1 MKVLLALC
9 AVAYLVT
16 VSANNFSSVEKQRIV
31 QGYTASHGQFPFQ
44 AHMKRRGWSKSWF
57 PSFLVGWIP
66 TWFASDFFCGASIIN
81 QRYLLTAA
89 HCIFEKLF
97 ANELRQ
103 LIFICL
109 FVFSYSCRENSEQWQ
124 QTDVVVGTNLVG
136 QANAT
141 IYQVDRFIIHGDFI
155 SLDSSRW
162 DRGIN
167 DIALVRVTKDIVY
180 NEYVQPIRLAA
191 KDHKLH
197 EGSIVTITGWGKLS
211 NTYEGSSKSLQMIS
225 RKVSNFRECK
235 KQWMYM
241 HEIPLDDGILCT
253 VDILPTDQGGICKGD
268 SGSPL
273 VDENGIQVGIAT
285 ISDGCGLT
293 HIVPEGYTKVSHYA
307 DWIEACLKR
316 DEGRNL
322 ILVAN

>member
-16 VSANNFSSVEKQRIV
+16 VSANNFSCKFRREAENSSRLHRVPRPVPLSSAHEASRLV
-31 QGYTASHGQFPFQ
+31 QELVPELPCRLDSHLVRLGLLLRRLDHKPALP
-44 AHMKRRGWSKSWF
+44 AHRGS
-57 PSFLVGWIP
+57 L
-66 TWFASDFFCGASIIN
+66 
-81 QRYLLTAA
+81 
-89 HCIFEKLF
+89 H
-97 ANELRQ
+97 LR
-103 LIFICL
+103 
-109 FVFSYSCRENSEQWQ
+109 NSEQWQ

-253 VDILPTDQGGICKGD
+253 VDILPTDQGGICKSAGRRERHTGGHRHD
-268 SGSPL
+268 KRRLRPDAHRARGLHQGVALRRLDRGLSEARRGQKL
-273 VDENGIQVGIAT
+273 DTRRQLTRRAT
-285 ISDGCGLT
+285 
-293 HIVPEGYTKVSHYA
+293 HV
-307 DWIEACLKR
+307 R
-316 DEGRNL
+316 DRG
-322 ILVAN
+322 

>member
-89 HCIFEKLF
+89 HCIFD
-97 ANELRQ
+97 
-103 LIFICL
+103 
-109 FVFSYSCRENSEQWQ
+109 EQWQ